1 MLLKEATIHFY
12 CLFDEKRFSDI
23 CTKMELKE
31 LKCVNLWKTS
41 EASNLVFQ
49 WIVVLNSVKQKFL
62 HVGVSLKVVKI
73 LKAVKRLKAVKS
85 LTFLEVNNGGM
96 CMERRYCLMCKPNSF
111 HNRLYVFLLFGYRF
125 FSIGY
130 ALFSFG
136 YVIFSCVYRFFSFV
150 YRLFPFDCVL
160 FRYAFSSLGYALF

>member
-1 MLLKEATIHFY
+1 MFSKVKTKNNSIFEEATIHFY

-31 LKCVNLWKTS
+31 LKCVNIWKTS

-49 WIVVLNSVKQKFL
+49 WIVVLNAVKQKFL
-62 HVGVSLKVVKI
+62 HVGVSLKV
-73 LKAVKRLKAVKS
+73 VKS

-96 CMERRYCLMCKPNSF
+96 CMESRYCLMCKPNSF

-125 FSIGY
+125 FSIVY